1 MIKMSQLALIA
12 LGSNEKSEFG
22 DARETVQKSMS
33 LIAQLS
39 DQAAQFSDFYKTPA
53 FPEGSGPA
61 FVNAAMVIITKLSA
75 RDLLAELHKIEAT
88 YGRKRTT
95 RWGQRTLDVDLIAFG
110 DQVIPNETTQKHW
123 RNLPL
128 NDQKRTVPTELIL
141 PHPRVQD
148 RAFVLV
154 PLADVA
160 PDWQHPLLHQ
170 SVFQMCAALPA
181 GERAEVIRIGTFTA
195 STHSP

>member
-22 DARETVQKSMS
+22 DARETVQKAMAI
-33 LIAQLS
+33 IAQLS
-39 DQAAQFSDFYKTPA
+39 DEAAQFSDLYTTPA
-53 FPEGSGPA
+53 FPEGSGPT
-61 FVNAAMVIITKLSA
+61 FVNAAMIIITKLSA
-75 RDLLAELHKIEAT
+75 RDLLAELHKIETT

-110 DQVIPNETTQKHW
+110 DQVIPDEVTQTRW
-123 RNLPL
+123 RNLTL
-128 NDQKRTVPTELIL
+128 NDQQQMIPTELIL

-170 SVFQMCAALPA
+170 TVFQMCAALPA
-181 GERAEVIRIGTFTA
+181 ADRAEVVRIGAFNA